1 MHQRNNQRELIDALN
16 YYTKK
21 YDEGNP
27 EISDKEWDDLYFQLI
42 KLESL
47 EGRYYEDSPTR
58 TINYQV
64 VNGLKKVEHNHS
76 MLSLDK
82 TKDPAEVDA
91 FLGNNDYVAMAKLD
105 GLTCSLKYVDGKL
118 ISAETR
124 GNGVVGEDITH
135 NAFVLP
141 SIPQVIPFKEE
152 TIVDGEIVCL
162 YNDFKEFE
170 NDYKNPRNFA
180 AGSIRL
186 LDSKECA
193 SRKLTFIAWELISD
207 KYKTFIDKLN
217 TLDSIGF
224 RVVPWVQE
232 NILYAIN
239 DIQDYC
245 EEHFIPIDGLVFK
258 FNDVEYGRQQG
269 ETAHHKKDA
278 IAFKFY
284 DEIYETN
291 LVDISWNMGRTGVL
305 TPVAVFN
312 PVEIDGATVTRASL
326 HNLNIMEDTL
336 GSYPYRGEKV
346 YVAKINMIIPQ
357 IVRAEKRVSLDD
369 LHFSYPE
376 ECPVC
381 GQPTQVV
388 ESDTGTV
395 ELYCSNPACEG
406 KLINRLDHFCGKKGL
421 DIKGLS
427 EATLEKLVDWG
438 WVSNLTDI
446 FHLKDYRSEWIKQP
460 GFGVKS
466 VDNILNSIENSK
478 VCSLDSFI
486 ASLGIPMIGK
496 TIATDLVKHFNSYE
510 DFITAIEDRFDF
522 SEFEGFADAKS
533 NALLNFDYTEANKLA
548 EILTITIPQ
557 DTKEEQCL
565 SGQKYVITGS
575 INHFKNRN
583 ELKDFIEARG
593 GKVVSSIS
601 GNVNYLIN
609 NNINSTSSKNL
620 TAKKLGIP
628 IISEDDLLASCG
640 LTL

>member
-1 MHQRNNQRELIDALN
+1 MNLRNKQRDLIDALN

-27 EISDKEWDDLYFQLI
+27 EITDEEWDNLYFELI
-42 KLESL
+42 KREALEDK
-47 EGRYYEDSPTR
+47 YYEDSPTR

-64 VNGLKKVEHNHS
+64 VNELKKVEHNHK

-82 TKDPAEVDA
+82 TKEPSEVES
-91 FLGNNDYVAMAKLD
+91 FLNNNSYVAMAKLD
-105 GLTCSLKYVDGKL
+105 GLTCSLRYIDGKL
-118 ISAETR
+118 FSAETR
-124 GNGVVGEDITH
+124 GNGIVGEDITH
-135 NAFVLP
+135 NAYVLP
-141 SIPQVIPFKEE
+141 TIPQRIPCKEDT
-152 TIVDGEIVCL
+152 TIDGEIICL
-162 YNDFKEFE
+162 YNDFKDFE
-170 NDYKNPRNFA
+170 DEYKNPRNFA

-186 LDSKECA
+186 LNSQEC
-193 SRKLTFIAWELISD
+193 SRRKLTFMAWELISD
-207 KYKTFIDKLN
+207 KYKTFVDKLDV
-217 TLDSIGF
+217 LDSFGF
-224 RVVPWVQE
+224 IVVPWVQE
-232 NILYAIN
+232 DISYAIS

-245 EEHFIPIDGLVFK
+245 EEHSIPIDGVVFK
-258 FNDVEYGRQQG
+258 FNDIEYGKQQG

-284 DEIYETN
+284 DETYETN
-291 LVDISWNMGRTGVL
+291 LVDISWTMGRTGVL

-336 GSYPYRGEKV
+336 GYPYRGEKV

-369 LHFSYPE
+369 FHFGYPK

-388 ESDTGTV
+388 EADSGTV

-427 EATLEKLVDWG
+427 KATLEKLVDWG
-438 WVSNLTDI
+438 WITNLTDI
-446 FHLKDYRSEWIKQP
+446 FYLKNFRSEWINQP
-460 GFGVKS
+460 GFGIKS

-478 VCSLDSFI
+478 TCPFDSFI

-496 TIATDLVKHFNSYE
+496 TIAADLVKHFNSYE
-510 DFITAIEDRFDF
+510 DFITAIENRFDF
-522 SEFEGFADAKS
+522 SEFDGFADAKS
-533 NALLNFDYTEANKLA
+533 SALLNFDYTEANKLS
-548 EILTITIPQ
+548 EILTIVIPQ
-557 DTKEEQCL
+557 TNAADQCFA
-565 SGQKYVITGS
+565 GQKYVITGS
-575 INHFKNRN
+575 VNHFKNRN

-601 GNVNYLIN
+601 GNTNYLIN